1 MGGNQMDFQKVFRGK
16 IWGVVFGLGLEEKKK
31 YFPMLDLLLASH
43 VWSTSPTKRRLNSGQ
58 IQLAPWVFQPMMVWG
73 TDPEMMCQADLAQTP
88 NTPLSFRNPETRS
101 VRNNLG
107 VEIRPQRRVK
117 NGLTCSVYFNFCQF
131 RKYTN
136 HTYYHPHIT
145 SSLKA
150 QNHPPNTNITKLP
163 FFTTSYPAI
172 DTTQRE
178 DLKSCQLPPCQ
189 KDYGKLSV
197 DIKWAVFKNFVTFH
211 STTVDGY

>member
-1 MGGNQMDFQKVFRGK
+1 MSPKNFSPSHSIRVAKSEDQNGGFKKNTSQCWTFFLPVM
-16 IWGVVFGLGLEEKKK
+16 FGL
-31 YFPMLDLLLASH
+31 P
-43 VWSTSPTKRRLNSGQ
+43 VTSPTKRMLNSGQ

-136 HTYYHPHIT
+136 HTYYYPHIT

-150 QNHPPNTNITKLP
+150 QNHPPK
-163 FFTTSYPAI
+163 Y
-172 DTTQRE
+172 
-178 DLKSCQLPPCQ
+178 K
-189 KDYGKLSV
+189 
-197 DIKWAVFKNFVTFH
+197 H
-211 STTVDGY
+211 H